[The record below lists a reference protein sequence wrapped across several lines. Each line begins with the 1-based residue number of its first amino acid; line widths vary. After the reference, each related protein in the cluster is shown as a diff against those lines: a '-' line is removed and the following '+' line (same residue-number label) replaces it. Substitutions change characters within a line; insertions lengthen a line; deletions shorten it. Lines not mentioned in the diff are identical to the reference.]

1 MTNDPRGLSR
11 VEAPSLRSDP
21 DATRRRRDGHLLE
34 EGTTRNT
41 TKSTCRH
48 EFAPKNLNVSGAFE
62 VWIPVVA
69 FSKAC
74 IPSKLQTWVRRPRL
88 TGARCAAEA
97 EKTSRCPRNARG
109 VHTMPGK
116 QTQNGP
122 VLPGTPEAAATKEN
136 SPGEGT
142 ETFRLLLRSHLA
154 TSRQPAGAARRRL
167 SAELLGGKES
177 GLEKKI
183 HINSSLFFQRP
194 RSLVIPDT
202 YVSALSLFHM

>member
-41 TKSTCRH
+41 TKSTCH
-48 EFAPKNLNVSGAFE
+48 HGFAPKNLNVSGAFE

-88 TGARCAAEA
+88 TGAHCAAEA
-97 EKTSRCPRNARG
+97 EKNKPMPTQREGRTHHAPR
-109 VHTMPGK
+109 K

-142 ETFRLLLRSHLA
+142 ETFHLLLRSRLA

-183 HINSSLFFQRP
+183 HINRSLFFNGP
-194 RSLVIPDT
+194 TP
-202 YVSALSLFHM
+202 

>member
-21 DATRRRRDGHLLE
+21 DATRRQRDGHLLE

-41 TKSTCRH
+41 TKSTCH
-48 EFAPKNLNVSGAFE
+48 HGFAPKNLKVSGAFE

-74 IPSKLQTWVRRPRL
+74 IPSKLQTRPRL
-88 TGARCAAEA
+88 TGTRCAAEA

-116 QTQNGP
+116 QTQNGS

-142 ETFRLLLRSHLA
+142 ETFRLLLRSRLA

-183 HINSSLFFQRP
+183 HINRSLFFNGP
-194 RSLVIPDT
+194 AP
-202 YVSALSLFHM
+202 

>member
-74 IPSKLQTWVRRPRL
+74 IPSKLQSRVRRPRL
-88 TGARCAAEA
+88 TGAHCAAEA
-97 EKTSRCPRNARG
+97 KKNKPMPTQREGRTHHAGQADTERARSAWDPRGGSYERELPGRRDGNLPSPTQISPGHIQTTSRSC
-109 VHTMPGK
+109 
-116 QTQNGP
+116 
-122 VLPGTPEAAATKEN
+122 TKEA
-136 SPGEGT
+136 E
-142 ETFRLLLRSHLA
+142 
-154 TSRQPAGAARRRL
+154 RRV
-167 SAELLGGKES
+167 AGGKRI
-177 GLEKKI
+177 G
-183 HINSSLFFQRP
+183 
-194 RSLVIPDT
+194 T
-202 YVSALSLFHM
+202 